1 MISHSN
7 RGDGWE
13 NIEKSQEWRM
23 TRKINLAG
31 DENMRLERNVLQT
44 LEDRVYL

>member
-1 MISHSN
+1 MISYSN

-13 NIEKSQEWRM
+13 NIEKFQEWRM
-23 TRKINLAG
+23 IRKINLVG
-31 DENMRLERNVLQT
+31 DENMRLERNVLQI